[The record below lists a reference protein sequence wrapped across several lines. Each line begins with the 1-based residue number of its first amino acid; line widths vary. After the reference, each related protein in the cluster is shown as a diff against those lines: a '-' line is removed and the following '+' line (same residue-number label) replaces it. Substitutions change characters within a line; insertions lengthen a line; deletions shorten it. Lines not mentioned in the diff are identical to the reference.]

1 MRLDP
6 VRTPARLGLLACI
19 LFPLAGC
26 GQSDFTKQMTAI
38 CAEEADPGADC
49 GCIVG
54 KLDAGL
60 PDRLKPAFSAL
71 RWPLKPAPQDRER
84 VFNEAMRAAGVDPVD
99 RQAVQSIQSEFRD
112 AYQPLREQL
121 RAECGG
127 DL

>member
-1 MRLDP
+1 MRHDP
-6 VRTPARLGLLACI
+6 VRTLARLGLLAGI

-26 GQSDFTKQMTAI
+26 GQSDFAKQMGAI
-38 CAEEADPGADC
+38 CEEEANPGADC
-49 GCIVG
+49 GCIVA

-71 RWPLKPAPQDRER
+71 RWPLKPKPQDRER
-84 VFNEAMRAAGVDPVD
+84 IFNDAMRAAGVDPVD

-112 AYQPLREQL
+112 AYKPLREQL